1 MINLNL
7 PVMNIT
13 KSEFGSVNIG
23 RNVNLI
29 KVKTASTMSSP
40 YKVPLGL
47 PIESSNRN
55 KN

>member
-29 KVKTASTMSSP
+29 RVKTASTMSGP
-40 YKVPLGL
+40 YKVPLSL
-47 PIESSNRN
+47 PTESS
-55 KN
+55 KQ